1 MLQKIN
7 GDGKVVE
14 HFYWVAGRNE
24 LAFGE
29 IIKDQINL

>member
-14 HFYWVAGRNE
+14 VNDLINVDGSTAGTE
-24 LAFGE
+24 VV
-29 IIKDQINL
+29 IKMPAN